1 MAHSGKNYISFIG
14 YNMDSSNML
23 FYAKDSTIEEL
34 VIKPERRPT
43 MRALLYVVGSPCIEF
58 LQESL

>member
-1 MAHSGKNYISFIG
+1 ME
-14 YNMDSSNML
+14 SSNML

-43 MRALLYVVGSPCIEF
+43 MRALLYVVGSHCIEF
-58 LQESL
+58 LRESL

>member
-1 MAHSGKNYISFIG
+1 ME
-14 YNMDSSNML
+14 SSNML

-34 VIKPERRPT
+34 VIKLERRPT